1 VSRRYVRD
9 AKGRFATTGSAGG
22 GADKPAVRAAGGAS
36 GGTAMVPVNHLDGL
50 SIRYGDDPTESPYF
64 PGDKTVTALV
74 ADMKH
79 GVRMPVTVETDG
91 KLGILSDGNHR
102 VAAAKIA
109 GIEALPT
116 RFVRVKSRY
125 VQRGGGAPLPD
136 SIQKH
141 LKKHPNAVRAAVPR
155 QPSWQQ
161 GER

>member
-1 VSRRYVRD
+1 MCVTLRAGSRLLARRVAVQISRRCAR
-9 AKGRFATTGSAGG
+9 R
-22 GADKPAVRAAGGAS
+22 AV
-36 GGTAMVPVNHLDGL
+36 L
-50 SIRYGDDPTESPYF
+50 RYGDDPTESPYF